1 MIRWLLFALILYA
14 IYRLLFKPSRK
25 KKAPGQF
32 NRTGSKKGGNRY
44 QDFDQIEEAE
54 FEDIT
59 DKEEK
64 KSNS

>member
-1 MIRWLLFALILYA
+1 MLIRWLLFALILYA
-14 IYRLLFKPSRK
+14 IYRLLFKSNRK

-32 NRTGSKKGGNRY
+32 NRTGTNNGGNRY

-64 KSNS
+64 KE